1 MKIIE
6 EDETDLDMLNIS
18 TDLMELTM
26 EWVEKGATPMMIA
39 GCMMAT
45 ASRMYQEQLSEEEWI
60 ALMDSVVEVTTNPD
74 KKAKKETLH

>member
-60 ALMDSVVEVTTNPD
+60 ALMDSVVEVTTTTSSQN
-74 KKAKKETLH
+74 KETLH